1 MTSDL
6 EYHLKIKQLLKSN
19 PRGMTISALSKK
31 LKINRNSVS
40 KYLEILLSFGHVDRM
55 EYGPSKVYF
64 LSQRVPV
71 SSLLNF
77 SQEMVIILNK
87 EKRIIQIND
96 RFLRCLKERRESLLG
111 QAITDV
117 SIPLIRTLADLK
129 ILKESNMEKEED
141 TELNFLI
148 SGKKFYF
155 KIKSLPTIFEDG
167 GHGLTI
173 IIENITQQKHYE
185 QDLKQSE
192 ARYRA
197 IVEDQSELICRRLS
211 DGTITFVN
219 GAFSRYFG
227 KKPEELLGMKF
238 HSLIPAAEQNQIL
251 EGNAADNRFLRNST
265 YEQRVVLEN
274 GAIQWLQWSDNKLY
288 DKTGILNEIQSVGK
302 DITLQKDR
310 EKEIIIK
317 ESVVA
322 SSNHAIAIIDI
333 MGRVVFAN
341 RSFISMMGYE
351 DEHEVIGEPLE
362 KFVQRTGIQ
371 DNISQITAAM
381 IHQGEWNGTETAR
394 KKDGK
399 EFELEVY
406 ASMIT
411 EDKHFPRSMIA
422 LFNDGK
428 SRSDI
433 KRHIS
438 VIKNSDQSDKEGIA
452 VIDPAGKI
460 IYINGNLL
468 DLTGYTE
475 EREILGKSI
484 AVLID
489 NESVRPTGFSDF
501 MNNRT
506 GRDGWS
512 GEVSITQKDGSSLPT
527 WLSAKRTSD
536 AQGIPYSIQISFRD
550 SSVQISDKMFLEEF
564 PEKIREMIEFI
575 PYPTF
580 VIDPERRV
588 FAWNR
593 ALELMT
599 NVKRQD
605 IIGTNNYAKAF
616 SFYQGSRPILVDLLG
631 LSAEEI
637 AHKYP
642 KVRQFGDGIFIEGF
656 IPPYDG
662 VNGAYLWGKA
672 SPLLDPNGNYIGA
685 IESIQDISD
694 WKKVQESFKR
704 MRDEINVTFL
714 EKIQQLRLILDRG
727 DKEGSDSRDL
737 VRS

>member
-1 MTSDL
+1 MTADL

-40 KYLEILLSFGHVDRM
+40 KYLEILLSFGQVDRM

-129 ILKESNMEKEED
+129 ILKEPDMEKEAG

-155 KIKSLPTIFEDG
+155 KIKSHPTIFEDG

-197 IVEDQSELICRRLS
+197 IVEDQSELICRRLPDS
-211 DGTITFVN
+211 TITFVN

-227 KKPEELLGMKF
+227 KKPEELIGMKF
-238 HSLIPAAEQNQIL
+238 HSIIPAAKHNWIRK
-251 EGNAADNRFLRNST
+251 GNAAENRFQHNGI
-265 YEQRVVLEN
+265 YEQQITLEN
-274 GAIQWLQWSDNKLY
+274 GAIQWLQWNDNQLY
-288 DKTGILNEIQSVGK
+288 DKTGTLIEIQSVGK
-302 DITLQKDR
+302 DITLLKDR

-317 ESVVA
+317 ESIIA
-322 SSNHAIAIIDI
+322 SSNHAIAITDI
-333 MGRVVFAN
+333 MGRVVFSN
-341 RSFISMMGYE
+341 LSFISMMGYE

-381 IHQGEWNGTETAR
+381 IHPGEWSGIATAR
-394 KKDGK
+394 KKNGT

-411 EDKHFPRSMIA
+411 EGRHFPRNMIA
-422 LFNDGK
+422 LFNDGN
-428 SRSDI
+428 SRSDS

-438 VIKNSDQSDKEGIA
+438 TIKKYSGQPGKEGIA
-452 VIDPAGKI
+452 VIDPAGKLL
-460 IYINGNLL
+460 YISGDLL
-468 DLTGYTE
+468 ELTGYSE

-484 AVLID
+484 AVLIG
-489 NESVRPTGFSDF
+489 NESIIPTSFSDF

-506 GRDGWS
+506 DGDSWS
-512 GEVSITQKDGSSLPT
+512 GEAGILRQDGYSLLS
-527 WLSAKRTSD
+527 WLSAKRMGD
-536 AQGIPYSIQISFRD
+536 AKGVPCSIQISFRVG
-550 SSVQISDKMFLEEF
+550 SFQISNKMVFEEF
-564 PEKIREMIEFI
+564 PKKIRELIEFI

-580 VIDPERRV
+580 VINPERGV
-588 FAWNR
+588 IAWNR

-605 IIGTNNYAKAF
+605 VIGTNNYAKAF
-616 SFYQGSRPILVDLLG
+616 TFYHGSRPVLVDLLS
-631 LSAEEI
+631 LPAE
-637 AHKYP
+637 KVTQQYP
-642 KVRQFGDGIFIEGF
+642 EVRRYGDSIFLEGF
-656 IPPYDG
+656 VPRNG
-662 VNGAYLWGKA
+662 GEHGAYFWGKA
-672 SPLLDPNGNYIGA
+672 SPLFDLNGSYIGA

-694 WKKVQESFKR
+694 WKKMQESFTQ
-704 MRDEINVTFL
+704 MRDEIDGIFC
-714 EKIQQLRLILDRG
+714 EKIQQLNHSLDQSER
-727 DKEGSDSRDL
+727 
-737 VRS
+737 